1 MSNKDAIS
9 NENIIIKAQNEEII
23 KVKDSENE
31 LLIDANQVIKD
42 DKILVELIHDLTEK
56 TLSRKFLDLQKIV

>member
-31 LLIDANQVIKD
+31 LLIDANQLIKD
-42 DKILVELIHDLTEK
+42 DKILVELINDLTEK

>member
-31 LLIDANQVIKD
+31 LLIDANQLIKD
-42 DKILVELIHDLTEK
+42 DKILVELIHDLTEE

>member
-31 LLIDANQVIKD
+31 LLIDANQLIKD